1 MSLAIDT
8 TAIYSDEEALQQASS
23 SETAA
28 RNIAQNL
35 HRRTE
40 ILPIDAARGLFD
52 DVGRT
57 WALLA
62 ASFDP
67 SEQADKSSFASEDS
81 RLELALALA
90 KLERNLVAGLL
101 ELQRESI
108 KHEAAIRRFIFN
120 ITTFVRIEDPKFF
133 TIQSISAQLL
143 SNLVSPSDDNAE
155 AAETAD
161 RILRLYTS
169 GGREEDVVVRL
180 LDSKEQKTNHAT
192 LHMLNNLT
200 RNSSSRLTLLLST
213 SGTRWLAKILG
224 RMDDWLDNEDPCF
237 ELSASIFNSFISHCL
252 HPKLFD
258 LLSEPP
264 EPITPSQ
271 TTLLKLLDSS
281 LALPPSDHPTP
292 PTSGDYPNT
301 FLVPLFNS
309 LSSASLPSIT
319 SRADDPRLPKQLA
332 ALMLVTESLSSI
344 GLRVQERIDHAAAL
358 GSEDA
363 DAGGSNCEAAGEKSL
378 VQSMKDKEQG
388 VVKPLVDLLRALN
401 DFFPKTNPRTTS
413 SDPSPPPLPHNPELK
428 PFTKV
433 KRDLVRL
440 LSILSFEDTFVGDQ
454 VREWSG
460 VELVLGMTE
469 IDEGNPYLREHA
481 LFCIRNLMRNN
492 PANQDVIKQ
501 MNPVGVLSDTGE
513 LLPLP
518 EKMKKKAEVA
528 TIEEE

>member
-1 MSLAIDT
+1 MSLTVDSSAIF
-8 TAIYSDEEALQQASS
+8 SDEGALQQASS
-23 SETAA
+23 SEAAA
-28 RNIAQNL
+28 RDIARNL

-40 ILPIDAARGLFD
+40 ILSIDAASELF
-52 DVGRT
+52 VHIGNT
-57 WALLA
+57 WELLA
-62 ASFDP
+62 TSFDP
-67 SEQADKSSFASEDS
+67 SEHTDKSSFASEDS

-101 ELQRESI
+101 DFQNEAI

-133 TIQSISAQLL
+133 TVQSISAQLL
-143 SNLVSPSDDNAE
+143 SNLVSPADASAK

-161 RILRLYTS
+161 RILRLYAS
-169 GGREEDVVVRL
+169 GGREEDVIVRL
-180 LDSKEQKTNHAT
+180 LDSKEQKTNHAI

-200 RNSSSRLTLLLST
+200 RNSSSRLNLFLSPA
-213 SGTRWLAKILG
+213 GTRWLAKILG
-224 RMDDWLDNEDPCF
+224 RMDDWLDNENPCF
-237 ELSASIFNSFISHCL
+237 ELSASIFNSFISHSL
-252 HPKLFD
+252 HSALFD

-281 LALPPSDHPTP
+281 LTLPPSDQSIP
-292 PTSGDYPNT
+292 PASGDYPNT
-301 FLVPLFNS
+301 FLIPLFRS
-309 LSSASLPSIT
+309 LEEASLPSIT

-332 ALMLVTESLSSI
+332 ALVLVMESLSSI
-344 GLRVQERIDHAAAL
+344 GLRVQQRLDQAAAP
-358 GSEDA
+358 GSEKD
-363 DAGGSNCEAAGEKSL
+363 DTGGSHWEAIGEEKL
-378 VQSMKDKEQG
+378 VQSMKDRESG
-388 VVKPLVDLLRALN
+388 IVKPLVDLLRALN
-401 DFFPKTNPRTTS
+401 DFFPKTNPRTAS
-413 SDPSPPPLPHNPELK
+413 SEPTLPTLSAELK
-428 PFTKV
+428 PFSKA

-440 LSILSFEDTFVGDQ
+440 LSILSFEDTSVGDQ
-454 VREWSG
+454 VRECSG
-460 VELVLGMTE
+460 VQLVLSMTE

-518 EKMKKKAEVA
+518 EKMKKKAQVA